1 MGEFSNLNEVLI
13 EWVAE
18 VKTFLVFECLT
29 HLIGIFDR
37 GLDLRDNVCVN
48 VTKST
53 IYCVCWVLISWI
65 NVPLA

>member
-1 MGEFSNLNEVLI
+1 MGEFSNINEVLI

-18 VKTFLVFECLT
+18 VKTFFVFECLA

-48 VTKST
+48 VTKFTFHS
-53 IYCVCWVLISWI
+53 V
-65 NVPLA
+65 